1 MNAMIFAAGLGSR
14 LRPLTDN
21 CPKALIKIDHRSLLE
36 IALLKMSRLKIK
48 KVVVNVHHHAQQI
61 IDFIQNYRSNNME
74 ILISDERDQLLD
86 TGGGLLNAAPLFDRG
101 SQILIYNVDVVTNAN
116 IEALIQYHN
125 IHQNLA
131 TLFVQERKA
140 SRYLMFDN
148 NNLLCGWK
156 NPKTGEE
163 KWVSDVVT
171 SKAMGFN
178 GVQVI
183 NYELLNLIDAKNAF
197 PIIPVYLQLAEKH
210 RISGWVDNKS
220 EWFDAGTPEK
230 VNNVREFF
238 INCTPEKRQT
248 FL

>member
-21 CPKALIKIDHRSLLE
+21 CPKALIKIGHRSLLE
-36 IALLKMSRLKIK
+36 IALLKLSRLKIK

-61 IDFIQNYRSNNME
+61 IDFIENYPPQNFE
-74 ILISDERDQLLD
+74 IIISDEREQLLD
-86 TGGGLLNAAPLFDRG
+86 TGGGLLKAAPFFVEG

-125 IHQNLA
+125 AHKNLA
-131 TLFVQERKA
+131 TLVVQERNA

-148 NNLLCGWK
+148 NNLLCGWQ
-156 NPKTGEE
+156 NPKTGDK
-163 KWVSDVVT
+163 KWVSDVVA

-178 GVQVI
+178 GIQVI
-183 NYELLNLIDAKNAF
+183 NYELLNLIDAKGAF
-197 PIIPVYLQLAEKH
+197 PIIPLYLKLAEKH
-210 RISGWVDNKS
+210 RISGWIDSKS
-220 EWFDAGTPEK
+220 EWFDVGTPEK
-230 VNNVREFF
+230 LKNIREFF
-238 INCTPEKRQT
+238 LNCNPEKLHT